1 MSGEKVYFV
10 VMRNFLPVKMQYKF
24 DLKGATFKRN
34 ALTNQQMHKELLAK
48 QQCTLLESEWMDAM
62 VCRSSIKCLTLLLA
76 DGG

>member
-24 DLKGATFKRN
+24 DLKRAIFKRN

-48 QQCTLLESEWMDAM
+48 
-62 VCRSSIKCLTLLLA
+62 
-76 DGG
+76 